1 MFEDLF
7 DDRDESA
14 TFEQIMTRL
23 DNISCSYIEEKQQ
36 VSYLEN
42 NKWQLFDE
50 FDIYEFE
57 MNI

>member
-1 MFEDLF
+1 MEHIL
-7 DDRDESA
+7 
-14 TFEQIMTRL
+14 IKRL

-36 VSYLEN
+36 VSYLGN